1 MKKLIGI
8 TGIILIGCV
17 CVSSL
22 YAPKANAAFTAEQTV
37 QAQASSEESF
47 VVKSENNFIVV
58 YRNGESTPYL
68 TTQSRADSLPKSDIM
83 QLKSGIE
90 VVGEK
95 NLRKLLEDYCS

>member
-58 YRNGESTPYL
+58 YRKGESTPYL
-68 TTQSRADSLPKSDIM
+68 TTQSRVDSLPKSDIM